1 MALVWLQHERI
12 TRLLAQAEEEAAAE
26 AAADSTSDNW
36 CGEPKRPGPK
46 GFGRVRAESAGAGAW
61 QGCRLIL
68 VCRRAID
75 RASER
80 HPDG

>member
-36 CGEPKRPGPK
+36 CGEPDDPN
-46 GFGRVRAESAGAGAW
+46 GFSPMRWLTYESVAW

-68 VCRRAID
+68 ECRRAIV
-75 RASER
+75 RASKT